1 MKVKLPVAKGPEINI
16 SDAVLQVVF
25 RETKFME
32 GDWIDPDTWPVI
44 EMYKYFF
51 PNHDELAGY
60 HERHAWWTERKYDA
74 FQKTMANRRNV
85 IKE

>member
-1 MKVKLPVAKGPEINI
+1 
-16 SDAVLQVVF
+16 
-25 RETKFME
+25 ME

-85 IKE
+85 IKEKISQAYIGKYSDCLLPVMR